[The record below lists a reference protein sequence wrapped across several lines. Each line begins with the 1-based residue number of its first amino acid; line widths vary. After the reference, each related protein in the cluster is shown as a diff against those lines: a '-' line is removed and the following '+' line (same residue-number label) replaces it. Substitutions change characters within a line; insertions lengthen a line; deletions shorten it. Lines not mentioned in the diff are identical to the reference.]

1 MSLGT
6 VCVVFFSEHKGGGE
20 IPRRLG
26 RLAAREGQ
34 RTTEKNGE
42 HVIASGHTLPD

>member
-6 VCVVFFSEHKGGGE
+6 VCVVFFSEHEGGGE
-20 IPRRLG
+20 IPRRLC

-34 RTTEKNGE
+34 RTTENNGE